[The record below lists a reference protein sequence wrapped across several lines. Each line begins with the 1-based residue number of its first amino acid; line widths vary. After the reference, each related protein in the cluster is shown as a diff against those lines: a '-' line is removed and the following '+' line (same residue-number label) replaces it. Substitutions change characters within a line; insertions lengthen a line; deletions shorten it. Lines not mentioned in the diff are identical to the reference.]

1 MNKLRVGLVS
11 LGCDKNRVDSEI
23 ILNNLRMEYD
33 VVSDLKQADIII
45 VNTCGFIESAKQES
59 IDTIIEMSEY
69 KDDFNCKI
77 LIATGCLTQRYGEEL
92 AHLLPEV
99 DIMLGVNDYDKLN
112 EDIKKYIE
120 NENDKVYS
128 FNYSDLN
135 INEGDRIIT
144 TTSHTAYVRIAEGC
158 DNCCTYCI
166 IPKIRGKYRSRKMES
181 ILKECEDLSQQGVK
195 EIILIAQDTSRY
207 GIDLYGKKM
216 LSELLHNISEIK
228 NIKWIRILY
237 CYPEEI
243 TTELINE
250 MAENDKVCKYID
262 IPLQHISDD
271 ILKAMGR
278 KGRKSKIVEN
288 INNLR
293 KSIPN
298 IVIRT
303 TLIVGFPGETEENF
317 NELKSFIENARLDKV
332 GVFKYSREEGTP
344 AYSMKN
350 QISEDIKVERQGE
363 IMMLQQKISR
373 KINKSKIGKIYETI
387 LDGKENEIYY
397 GRNYEMSPE
406 IDGIIYI
413 NSKDDLKIGSIVNVK
428 VTDSFEYDLMGVVC
442 DEFSK

>member
-144 TTSHTAYVRIAEGC
+144 TASHTAYVRIAEGC

-166 IPKIRGKYRSRKMES
+166 IPRIRGKYRSRKMES
-181 ILKECEDLSQQGVK
+181 ILKECEDLAQQGVK

-216 LSELLHNISEIK
+216 LSKLLHNISEIK

-317 NELKSFIENARLDKV
+317 NELKNFIENARLDKV

-373 KINKSKIGKIYETI
+373 EINKNKIGKIYETI

>member
-181 ILKECEDLSQQGVK
+181 ILKECEDLAQHGVK

-373 KINKSKIGKIYETI
+373 EINKSKIGKIYETI

>member
-373 KINKSKIGKIYETI
+373 EINKSKIGKIYETI